1 MNTSRRRR
9 WEMRLE
15 NVDNKNRRHVLAWLI
30 VVFLAVPAGALG
42 QQSSAAPVFKQEEL
56 DLVKGQMIGG
66 FAVIAYPA
74 QYGNSGV
81 MTFIVNHEG
90 KVFQKNLGKNTASI
104 AAAMRVQSGLNM
116 ERGEGMTSS
125 ERVNVEGQVA
135 KGK

>member
-1 MNTSRRRR
+1 MITKISIRGF
-9 WEMRLE
+9 
-15 NVDNKNRRHVLAWLI
+15 AWLM
-30 VVFLAVPAGALG
+30 VVILAAPAGALG

-66 FAVIAYPA
+66 FAVIAYPT

-104 AAAMRVQSGLNM
+104 AAAMREYNPDS
-116 ERGEGMTSS
+116 TWS
-125 ERVNVEGQVA
+125 EA
-135 KGK
+135 KE